1 MGPWG
6 LGSPPAAV
14 LCDATT
20 APCPSRGPALVARSP
35 IPCVLPSVCGLPAGL
50 VAGSK
55 RPDNARAFG
64 HPLPQ
69 AGNIGKEPGGSP
81 KVPPSPCEDMPRS
94 QTPVGSCALA
104 KTPPGRLPS
113 SHWKP
118 SASHDSTHCGAPAR
132 RLSPC
137 YPRLRTAPDGE
148 ARGGTTDR
156 RARLAS
162 GRTCTLR
169 CSPPGAQQPI
179 SWSNLHSQGFGL
191 PLARPVP
198 GSA

>member
-1 MGPWG
+1 MGEPRVALVYLAHWKPCSTSPALPWG
-6 LGSPPAAV
+6 PGASVPHLPRSYATLRRPPAPLGACACRSFPDPLRASFRLWSPRRARGRV
-14 LCDATT
+14 E
-20 APCPSRGPALVARSP
+20 APRQRQGLWSPAPPVREYRQGARWLS
-35 IPCVLPSVCGLPAGL
+35 
-50 VAGSK
+50 
-55 RPDNARAFG
+55 
-64 HPLPQ
+64 Q
-69 AGNIGKEPGGSP
+69 
-81 KVPPSPCEDMPRS
+81 VPPSPCEDMPRS

-156 RARLAS
+156 RARL
-162 GRTCTLR
+162 
-169 CSPPGAQQPI
+169 
-179 SWSNLHSQGFGL
+179 
-191 PLARPVP
+191 
-198 GSA
+198 